1 MKIISIEMENKS
13 SGWKI
18 EKINFN
24 SNLTLLVGLSGVGK
38 TQILNSINCL
48 KDIARGLPANG
59 LNWKVNF
66 CSSSKE
72 DLTWEGAFSVVED
85 NSDIANIIEIK
96 KDTDD
101 YDEYKPVILFEK
113 FYKEEELIIDRT
125 EQKTLFNDKEMPK
138 LSSNKSMVY
147 LLREEESIKDTVDF
161 FRKISF
167 KDNTKQNIATDISS
181 KHLNVLK
188 DKYKTIEE
196 IKNSN
201 ENVRVKLFLCF
212 ELDLDIISNIKTS
225 FINIFPQVEDIK
237 IRVIALHIE
246 MIQYHI
252 VTISIKEKDS
262 PKWIDENTMSSG
274 MLRTLLH
281 ISEILLSK
289 DGSVILIDEF
299 ENSLGINCIDTL
311 TEDLIHENKNLQFIA
326 TSHHPY
332 IINNIPYEYWKIV
345 TRKGGNIKTHDAKE
359 YGIGNSKQQ
368 AFIQLI
374 KLLEEGNN

>member
-1 MKIISIEMENKS
+1 
-13 SGWKI
+13 
-18 EKINFN
+18 
-24 SNLTLLVGLSGVGK
+24 
-38 TQILNSINCL
+38 
-48 KDIARGLPANG
+48 
-59 LNWKVNF
+59 
-66 CSSSKE
+66 
-72 DLTWEGAFSVVED
+72 
-85 NSDIANIIEIK
+85 
-96 KDTDD
+96 
-101 YDEYKPVILFEK
+101 LFEK